1 VLLLCVLLGTDKL
14 YYTCVQ
20 VPILAFFNRYRG
32 NLDDSERR
40 SHAFLSAWAVC
51 VGVGVG
57 VGVCMRDRGGGG
69 GGAGRARDRER
80 ETERNERERVCERGK
95 REAVRETGARRRLG
109 WKPAPGEGA

>member
-1 VLLLCVLLGTDKL
+1 MSAILQLCVLFGTHKL

-57 VGVCMRDRGGGG
+57 VGVGVCGRER
-69 GGAGRARDRER
+69 GGAGSEREKARER
-80 ETERNERERVCERGK
+80 EK
-95 REAVRETGARRRLG
+95 RETVSV
-109 WKPAPGEGA
+109 

>member
-57 VGVCMRDRGGGG
+57 VGVCMRDRGGRGG
-69 GGAGRARDRER
+69 GQAER
-80 ETERNERERVCERGK
+80 ETESERQRETRESECVREENERQ
-95 REAVRETGARRRLG
+95 
-109 WKPAPGEGA
+109 